1 MIIEKE
7 LFCQIW
13 RLSKELLLKLR
24 GAIAQT
30 EMHLLLLLM
39 LVFQISLS
47 NNELEG
53 HLMT

>member
-13 RLSKELLLKLR
+13 RLSKELLLKLL
-24 GAIAQT
+24 GAIVQT
-30 EMHLLLLLM
+30 EMHLLPM

-47 NNELEG
+47 NNELER